1 MNSPTQTGQIIRQ
14 RRKDIGLS
22 QSELAEKLNV
32 QNTTISRWETG
43 EGYPDISI
51 LLQLTKILKVK
62 ISELLDSPDHENYL
76 NQSVQAF
83 FKIKNPATKV
93 MMILLKTL
101 FVLLPLTIHILLF
114 SLSIQSIY
122 ISLGTLSWIPFV
134 LKSIVIIYFSIFIIF
149 DQILYKTLTS
159 IFNKQII
166 RLDNGMLAP
175 RFSILLSI
183 NVLLLFLSFIMII

>member
-22 QSELAEKLNV
+22 QGELAEKLNL

-51 LLQLTKILKVK
+51 LMQLTKILKVK

-76 NQSVQAF
+76 NQSVQTF

-93 MMILLKTL
+93 MMILLKTV
-101 FVLLPLTIHILLF
+101 FVLVPITIHILLF

-134 LKSIVIIYFSIFIIF
+134 LKSIVIIFFSIFIIF

-159 IFNKQII
+159 IFNKQIV